1 MRYLFF
7 IIILFVNFTN
17 AQIIKKSDNRTSTSD
32 TLVVDRGGKDSIKIF
47 KPTINDYLIYHQFS
61 EKKVFDTVFTADKS
75 YQFSQFNNRDNFG

>member
-32 TLVVDRGGKDSIKIF
+32 TLVVDRGGKDSVKIF
-47 KPTINDYLIYHQFS
+47 KPTINDY
-61 EKKVFDTVFTADKS
+61 
-75 YQFSQFNNRDNFG
+75 

>member
-32 TLVVDRGGKDSIKIF
+32 TLVVDRGGKDSVKIF

-61 EKKVFDTVFTADKS
+61 EKSF
-75 YQFSQFNNRDNFG
+75 